1 MIDLSGDI
9 VALRIAYQAADVLLQ
24 AADAALQAA
33 DVAIVGRLDIAEPKI
48 TALETADDK

>member
-9 VALRIAYQAADVLLQ
+9 VALRTAYQAADLL
-24 AADAALQAA
+24 LQAA

-48 TALETADDK
+48 TALETADVK